1 MIEALI
7 TSNTFVPTSL
17 GDAPPPHM
25 VLDGVWI
32 GSLENGLPGE
42 TVLIYTV
49 TFIVLVVLVIALAAL
64 IKYEIGREGGE
75 GEGGKNA
82 SLPSSPPS

>member
-7 TSNTFVPTSL
+7 TANAVAPASSGNTPLSYI
-17 GDAPPPHM
+17 

-32 GSLENGLPGE
+32 GSLGNGLSGE

-49 TFIVLVVLVIALAAL
+49 TFIVLVVLVIALATL
-64 IKYEIGREGGE
+64 IKGEIGREGGE
-75 GEGGKNA
+75 GEGGKGT
-82 SLPSSPPS
+82 PPPPSPTS

>member
-7 TSNTFVPTSL
+7 TTNAVTP
-17 GDAPPPHM
+17 APSGSTLLSYI

-32 GSLENGLPGE
+32 GSLGNGLSGE

-64 IKYEIGREGGE
+64 IKCEIGREGGE
-75 GEGGKNA
+75 GEGGKGT
-82 SLPSSPPS
+82 PPPSPPS